1 MGGIKITSIET
12 LIKLGKEHIDDE
24 YAKELK
30 ELAKQP
36 YNGVYDVLRDIVEQ
50 QMDNLLKGSA

>member
-1 MGGIKITSIET
+1 MTSIET
-12 LIKLGKEHIDDE
+12 LIKLGKE
-24 YAKELK
+24 
-30 ELAKQP
+30 P